1 MRFQAMVRPSTVA
14 FDKDAFPSADTVAGE
29 SSFSLPIQALLCCVG
44 IQAQYQAF
52 VRFAALRAGA
62 AFCQPSRSTG
72 PAFWNLYPARLSL
85 ESVGFRP
92 YYYGACADVV
102 PGT

>member
-1 MRFQAMVRPSTVA
+1 MVRPSTVA

-52 VRFAALRAGA
+52 VRFAVASCTASAIAL
-62 AFCQPSRSTG
+62 
-72 PAFWNLYPARLSL
+72 
-85 ESVGFRP
+85 
-92 YYYGACADVV
+92 
-102 PGT
+102 

>member
-1 MRFQAMVRPSTVA
+1 MVMPSTVA

-29 SSFSLPIQALLCCVG
+29 SSSSLPIQAPVGCVG

-52 VRFAALRAGA
+52 VRFVALGDGA
-62 AFCQPSRSTG
+62 TFCQPSRSTG

-85 ESVGFRP
+85 GEL
-92 YYYGACADVV
+92 
-102 PGT
+102 